1 MVNDFA
7 VSKVFALGSCRLMAP
22 MKSLHS
28 NGVIDLTNENYSWY
42 AHNILE
48 VKQRI
53 AIMKNECIIP
63 NELINLV
70 VDIDSCKTEL
80 KQPIKNYS
88 LPKVGIFEISTSS
101 YRSYKGYQLHSMCIS
116 KLNFGGSSVELLQRE
131 QLEQE
136 ICNVASYF
144 ENVLLVCNID
154 KDESLIKLDKH
165 RYELNLF
172 LKLLANKYDHISVFD
187 PNNFLNADNIN
198 LDLEDRNHFTQRF
211 AHSLLCEY
219 ELALQKLQTKV
230 C

>member
-1 MVNDFA
+1 MGNDVA
-7 VSKVFALGSCRLMAP
+7 IPKVFALGSCRLMAP

-28 NGVIDLTNENYSWY
+28 NGVIDLTNEKYSWY

-63 NELINLV
+63 NELIRLV
-70 VDIDSCKTEL
+70 IDIDSCKTEL

-88 LPKVGIFEISTSS
+88 LPKIGIFEISTSI
-101 YRSYKGYQLHSMCIS
+101 YRPYKGYQLHSMCIS
-116 KLNFGGSSVELLQRE
+116 KLNFGDSPVEFLQRE

-136 ICNVASYF
+136 ICSVSSYF
-144 ENVLLVCNID
+144 ESVLLVCNID
-154 KDESLIKLDKH
+154 KDESLLKLDKH

-172 LKLLANKYDHISVFD
+172 LKSLAEKYAHISVFD
-187 PNNFLNADNIN
+187 PNNFLNEENIK
-198 LDLEDRNHFTQRF
+198 LDLEDRNHFTHRF
-211 AHSLLCEY
+211 AHSLLSEY
-219 ELALQKLQTKV
+219 ELELQKLQTSI